1 MGVTG
6 EPQFSM
12 LSLNLQ
18 VQDVLFLEAL
28 KEILPQ
34 AGVSIKEEASECD
47 GILCASLPPESSLP
61 FLNFSTLSWPLRF
74 FDLLSLLKNLPYSQ
88 ELSFAH
94 FSLDLRER
102 ILKNIRTQKEHRL
115 TGKECQ
121 LLRFFCQNKEQDLS
135 KDTLLK
141 EIWEY
146 HPDAATHTLE
156 THIYRLRQKLED
168 DPAAPQLLRNCKD
181 GYVFSVAV

>member
-1 MGVTG
+1 
-6 EPQFSM
+6 M
-12 LSLNLQ
+12 LNLNLQ
-18 VQDVLFLEAL
+18 LQDLLSLEAL

-34 AGVSIKEEASECD
+34 AGISIKEDISECD
-47 GILCASLPPESSLP
+47 GILSLSSPSESSLP
-61 FLNFSTLSWPLRF
+61 FLNFSTLSRPLRF
-74 FDLLSLLKNLPYSQ
+74 FDLLSLLKNLPYSR
-88 ELSFAH
+88 EMSFAH

-102 ILKNIRTQKEHRL
+102 VLKDLRTQKIHRL

-121 LLRFFCQNKEQDLS
+121 LLRFFYQNKEQELS

-168 DPAAPQLLRNCKD
+168 DPAVPKLLRNCKD
-181 GYVFSVAV
+181 GYVFSVAE